1 MTHVSE
7 PMRILA
13 LLGPI
18 TVATVI
24 CAIAARSLVRRAG
37 LAATMVA
44 IAVVASLVTIVDLV
58 VLNHFMLIN
67 PGNRTEIGLVALYS
81 LTAGVAAA
89 MIVGRSTSQA
99 IRRLVVTAR
108 SLGHNDLDARVG
120 ELHASPEL
128 QLLGRTLDQTAD
140 RLAAMIEAERQVES
154 ERRDLMTSISH
165 DLRTPLASL
174 RSMVEAIS
182 DGVVEDPETM
192 RRYAGDMLRSIMTLV
207 EMVEDLFELSSL
219 DSQEFASDDRLIPLA
234 AAVQQAVDRCAAD
247 AAAKAIRLDVEL
259 GDAAEQPCSPKLARV
274 VHSLVDNAVRYT
286 PEGGRVA
293 VRAAATTDGI
303 SVAVEDSGEGIAAD
317 QLPRVFE
324 PFWRADSARSSRGSG
339 LGLTLSKRIVEALGG
354 HIEASSSPGTGARF
368 DVTVPT

>member
-1 MTHVSE
+1 MTHMSE

-44 IAVVASLVTIVDLV
+44 IAVVASLVTVVDLV

-108 SLGHNDLDARVG
+108 SLGHNDLNARVG
-120 ELHASPEL
+120 DLHASPEL
-128 QLLGRTLDQTAD
+128 QLLGRTLDQTAA
-140 RLAAMIEAERQVES
+140 RLATMIEAERQVES

-174 RSMVEAIS
+174 RAMVEAIS
-182 DGVVEDPETM
+182 DGVVDDPETM

-219 DSQEFASDDRLIPLA
+219 DSREFASDDRLIPLS
-234 AAVQQAVDRCAAD
+234 AAVQQAVDRCTAD

-259 GDAAEQPCSPKLARV
+259 GARW
-274 VHSLVDNAVRYT
+274 STTRFATR
-286 PEGGRVA
+286 R
-293 VRAAATTDGI
+293 RAAGWPC
-303 SVAVEDSGEGIAAD
+303 AAPP
-317 QLPRVFE
+317 PRTASR
-324 PFWRADSARSSRGSG
+324 WRLRTRARASPPTSCRGCSSRSG
-339 LGLTLSKRIVEALGG
+339 GPIPPAPAAAPAWG
-354 HIEASSSPGTGARF
+354 
-368 DVTVPT
+368 